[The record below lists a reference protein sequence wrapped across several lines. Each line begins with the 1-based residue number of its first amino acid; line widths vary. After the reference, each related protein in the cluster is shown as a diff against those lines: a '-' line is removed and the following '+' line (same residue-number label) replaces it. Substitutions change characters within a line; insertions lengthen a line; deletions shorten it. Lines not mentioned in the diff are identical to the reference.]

1 MKLIINRIIVIDSIF
16 FLWETLLVGGKFM
29 YCSNCGNKVD
39 DNAYVCVNCGVILKK
54 RENVKRNKKQ
64 NSNVFG
70 MFSLIFSVVAVL
82 SSFSLF
88 FYDISSV
95 GMYTKAY
102 ERVIY
107 GIGFTSISIFLTI
120 LSLIFALIKKSNLN
134 KTGLVLTLISVFLIL
149 SEILVI
155 IIY

>member
-1 MKLIINRIIVIDSIF
+1 
-16 FLWETLLVGGKFM
+16 M

-54 RENVKRNKKQ
+54 RENVKKNKKQ

-149 SEILVI
+149 SEIVVI

>member
-1 MKLIINRIIVIDSIF
+1 
-16 FLWETLLVGGKFM
+16 M

-102 ERVIY
+102 EIVIY

>member
-1 MKLIINRIIVIDSIF
+1 
-16 FLWETLLVGGKFM
+16 M
-29 YCSNCGNKVD
+29 YCSNCCNKVD

-70 MFSLIFSVVAVL
+70 MLSLIFSVVAVL

>member
-1 MKLIINRIIVIDSIF
+1 
-16 FLWETLLVGGKFM
+16 M

-134 KTGLVLTLISVFLIL
+134 KIGLVLTLISVFLIL

>member
-1 MKLIINRIIVIDSIF
+1 
-16 FLWETLLVGGKFM
+16 M

-39 DNAYVCVNCGVILKK
+39 ENAYVCVNCGVILKK
-54 RENVKRNKKQ
+54 REAIKKNKKQ
-64 NSNVFG
+64 NSNVLG
-70 MFSLIFSVVAVL
+70 VFSLIFSVVAIL

-120 LSLIFALIKKSNLN
+120 LSLTFALIKKSNLN
-134 KTGLVLTLISVFLIL
+134 KIGLVLTLISVFLIL

>member
-1 MKLIINRIIVIDSIF
+1 
-16 FLWETLLVGGKFM
+16 M

-54 RENVKRNKKQ
+54 RENVKKNKKQ

-107 GIGFTSISIFLTI
+107 GIGFTSISIFLAI

>member
-1 MKLIINRIIVIDSIF
+1 
-16 FLWETLLVGGKFM
+16 M

-134 KTGLVLTLISVFLIL
+134 RIGLVLTLISVFLIL

>member
-1 MKLIINRIIVIDSIF
+1 
-16 FLWETLLVGGKFM
+16 M

-39 DNAYVCVNCGVILKK
+39 ENTYVCVNCGVILKK
-54 RENVKRNKKQ
+54 RKNVKKNKKQ

-120 LSLIFALIKKSNLN
+120 LSLIFALVKKSNLN
-134 KTGLVLTLISVFLIL
+134 KIGLVLTLISVFLIL

>member
-1 MKLIINRIIVIDSIF
+1 
-16 FLWETLLVGGKFM
+16 M

-39 DNAYVCVNCGVILKK
+39 DNAYVCVNCGVILRK
-54 RENVKRNKKQ
+54 RENNIRKSNNI
-64 NSNVFG
+64 NSNVIG
-70 MFSLIFSVVAVL
+70 VISLIISIIACV

-88 FYDISSV
+88 FYDISNV

-102 ERVIY
+102 ERIAY
-107 GIGFTSISIFLTI
+107 GIGFTGISIFFTI

-134 KTGLVLTLISVFLIL
+134 KIGFVLTLISIFLII

-155 IIY
+155 VIY

>member
-1 MKLIINRIIVIDSIF
+1 
-16 FLWETLLVGGKFM
+16 M

-39 DNAYVCVNCGVILKK
+39 DNAYVCINCGVILKK

>member
-1 MKLIINRIIVIDSIF
+1 
-16 FLWETLLVGGKFM
+16 M

-39 DNAYVCVNCGVILKK
+39 DNAYVCINCGVILKK
-54 RENVKRNKKQ
+54 REKVKRNKKQ

>member
-1 MKLIINRIIVIDSIF
+1 
-16 FLWETLLVGGKFM
+16 M

-39 DNAYVCVNCGVILKK
+39 ENAYVCVNCGVILKK
-54 RENVKRNKKQ
+54 RENVKKNKKQ

-120 LSLIFALIKKSNLN
+120 LSLIFALVKKSNLN
-134 KTGLVLTLISVFLIL
+134 KIGLVLTLISVFLIL

>member
-1 MKLIINRIIVIDSIF
+1 
-16 FLWETLLVGGKFM
+16 M

-39 DNAYVCVNCGVILKK
+39 ENTYVCVNCGVILKK
-54 RENVKRNKKQ
+54 RENVKKNKKQ

-120 LSLIFALIKKSNLN
+120 LSLIFALVKKSNLN
-134 KTGLVLTLISVFLIL
+134 KIGLVLTLISVFLIL

>member
-1 MKLIINRIIVIDSIF
+1 
-16 FLWETLLVGGKFM
+16 M

-70 MFSLIFSVVAVL
+70 MFSLILSVVAVL

>member
-1 MKLIINRIIVIDSIF
+1 
-16 FLWETLLVGGKFM
+16 M

-134 KTGLVLTLISVFLIL
+134 KPGLVLTLISVFLIL

>member
-1 MKLIINRIIVIDSIF
+1 
-16 FLWETLLVGGKFM
+16 M

-134 KTGLVLTLISVFLIL
+134 KTGFVLTLISVFLIL